1 MDTMSMSRGGTMSL
15 AWMPMCGQSWAGAAA
30 SFLVMWT
37 IMMAAMML
45 PSWVPMMW
53 RYGQSV
59 GRAGESP
66 RALPTALA
74 LGGYLFVWTLLGAAI
89 YPLGSVVMA
98 VTMRHAAL
106 ERALPITAGLVVL
119 AAGALQF
126 TRWKAQQLACCRGP
140 DCVASGHCGRALAA
154 DPATALRH
162 GLSLGVHCCQS
173 CAGLTAVLLV
183 SGLMDVPAMIAVTA
197 GITLERLAPGGER
210 IARAIGVVVTGAG
223 IFLVVRAA
231 FALW

>member
-1 MDTMSMSRGGTMSL
+1 MDTMSMSGGGTMSL
-15 AWMPMCGQSWAGAAA
+15 AWMPMCGQSWADAAA

-53 RYGQSV
+53 RHGQSV

-98 VTMRHAAL
+98 VTMRYAAL

-126 TRWKAQQLACCRGP
+126 TRWKARQLACCR
-140 DCVASGHCGRALAA
+140 GRALAA

-231 FALW
+231 LALS

>member
-1 MDTMSMSRGGTMSL
+1 
-15 AWMPMCGQSWAGAAA
+15 
-30 SFLVMWT
+30 
-37 IMMAAMML
+37 
-45 PSWVPMMW
+45 
-53 RYGQSV
+53 
-59 GRAGESP
+59 
-66 RALPTALA
+66 
-74 LGGYLFVWTLLGAAI
+74 AAI

-98 VTMRHAAL
+98 VTMRYPAL
-106 ERALPITAGLVVL
+106 ARALPIAAGLIVL

-126 TRWKAQQLACCRGP
+126 TRWKAHQLACCRGR
-140 DCVASGHCGRALAA
+140 DCLEPRHCDRALAA

-162 GLSLGVHCCQS
+162 GLSLGVHCCQC

-223 IFLVVRAA
+223 TFLIVRAA
-231 FALW
+231 AGLS